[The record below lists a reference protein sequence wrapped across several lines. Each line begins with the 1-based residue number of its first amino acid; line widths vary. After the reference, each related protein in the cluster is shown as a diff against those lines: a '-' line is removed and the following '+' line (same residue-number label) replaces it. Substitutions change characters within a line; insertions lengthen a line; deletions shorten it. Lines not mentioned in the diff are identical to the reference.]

1 MCDIA
6 KSFMSAHRV
15 FFDTNVLLYMH
26 GGDPAKRQ
34 RAQELYREYAPGGR
48 LVLSTQV
55 VQEFYAAGSRRFA
68 MPRPELRAAT
78 NALLDWPL
86 VVIGPIHI
94 AAAIGRRGNPIH
106 RRS

>member
-1 MCDIA
+1 M
-6 KSFMSAHRV
+6 

-68 MPRPELRAAT
+68 MPRVPSC
-78 NALLDWPL
+78 
-86 VVIGPIHI
+86 
-94 AAAIGRRGNPIH
+94 GRLPTLSLTGH
-106 RRS
+106 LS